1 MYTIV
6 ISTIFPFMILAMIGL
21 LVITTE
27 NVYGVQY
34 QNYNSTKY
42 GIQFQYP
49 SNWAVDEKTG
59 RFDEGAD
66 IAVESPTISDGFI
79 MIQSVNST
87 GGSGSAFKSQVYNLF
102 KDAVSGDYS
111 KETAVIEKPS
121 FMTIDNQQ
129 AGTYL
134 LTSKD
139 KYEESAYKWADQI
152 WIVSMPSHGYII
164 RLTSIVDVFDN
175 PTTTEIRD
183 HFIKSIKFLSDNTT
197 NVTAN
202 QTSRFT

>member
-1 MYTIV
+1 
-6 ISTIFPFMILAMIGL
+6 MILAMIGL
-21 LVITTE
+21 FVITTE

-34 QNYNSTKY
+34 QNYSSTKY

-49 SNWAVDEKTG
+49 SDWAVDEKTG

-66 IAVESPTISDGFI
+66 IAVDSPTISDGFI
-79 MIQSVNST
+79 IIESVNAT
-87 GGSGSAFKSQVYNLF
+87 GDSGLAFKSHVYNLF
-102 KDAVSGDYS
+102 KAEVTGDYS
-111 KETAVIEKPS
+111 KEHVVIEKPS

-129 AGTYL
+129 VGTYL

-139 KYEESAYKWADQI
+139 KYEESANKWADQT
-152 WIVSMPSHGYII
+152 WIVSMPSHSYII
-164 RLTSIVDVFDN
+164 KLTSIVDVFDN

-183 HFIKSIKFLSDNTT
+183 HFIKSIKFLSDTT
-197 NVTAN
+197 NVSVN